1 MKKFLTF
8 SAAAVAAGLVLAGC
22 SAGGGSMPGMN
33 HGSSGMS
40 SSSAAPVGDHSGDD
54 TMFAQSMIMHHT
66 QAVDMSDMI
75 LAKQDIPATVTALA
89 EKIKAAQGPEI
100 TKMTT
105 WLQNWNESATMAA
118 GHTMSGMMSAED
130 MTKLEQAQGVEAAK
144 LFLTQMIAH
153 HQGAVAM
160 SKTEA
165 AAGKNPD
172 AVALAQSI
180 VTSQEAEIQEMKDLL
195 AGL

>member
-1 MKKFLTF
+1 
-8 SAAAVAAGLVLAGC
+8 
-22 SAGGGSMPGMN
+22 
-33 HGSSGMS
+33 MS
-40 SSSAAPVGDHSGDD
+40 SSSAALVGDHSGDD
-54 TMFAQSMIMHHT
+54 TMFAQSMIVHHT
-66 QAVDMSDMI
+66 QAVEMSDMI
-75 LAKQDIPATVTALA
+75 LVKQNIPASVTALA
-89 EKIKAAQGPEI
+89 EKIKAAQAPEI
-100 TKMTT
+100 EKMTT

-118 GHTMSGMMSAED
+118 GHTMSGMMGAED
-130 MTKLEQAQGVEAAK
+130 MAKLEQAQGVDAAK

-180 VTSQEAEIQEMKDLL
+180 VTSQETEIQEMKDLL

>member
-1 MKKFLTF
+1 MKKFVTI
-8 SAAAVAAGLVLAGC
+8 SAATIAAALVLAGC

-40 SSSAAPVGDHSGDD
+40 SSSAALVGDHSGDD
-54 TMFAQSMIMHHT
+54 TMFAQSMIVHHT
-66 QAVDMSDMI
+66 QAVEMSDMI
-75 LAKQDIPATVTALA
+75 LAKQNIPASVTALA
-89 EKIKAAQGPEI
+89 EKIKAAQAPEI
-100 TKMTT
+100 EKMAT

-118 GHTMSGMMSAED
+118 GHTMSGMMGAED
-130 MTKLEQAQGVEAAK
+130 MAKLEQAQGVEAAK

-180 VTSQEAEIQEMKDLL
+180 VTSQETEIQEMKDLL